1 MKENKAA
8 GNNNQQTPGSV
19 APNLT
24 PGSVLDGVNQTPG
37 SKQPTTGSVAPALSN
52 EMKENQAA
60 ESSNQQTPGSVAP
73 NLTRGS
79 VSDGSVAPTLSSV
92 PETPGS
98 ATSDH

>member
-8 GNNNQQTPGSV
+8 GNN
-19 APNLT
+19 
-24 PGSVLDGVNQTPG
+24 
-37 SKQPTTGSVAPALSN
+37 
-52 EMKENQAA
+52 
-60 ESSNQQTPGSVAP
+60 NQQTPGSVAP